1 MTFTVLGSCLLG
13 RYFTKTTHSL
23 CPFHMDEF
31 INEKNASKTFCSSTP
46 IFHYVLL
53 LGLRIIV
60 LQGIKRGVYCYL
72 GFLFFFFFP
81 FSQIGSKQ
89 RSV

>member
-46 IFHYVLL
+46 IFHYVFL

-72 GFLFFFFFP
+72 GFPSFFFFFSP
-81 FSQIGSKQ
+81 VLKC
-89 RSV
+89 